1 MTTPFEFKPGVRQN
15 VSLLIGICGA
25 SGSGKSRS
33 ALELA
38 TGLAG
43 PDGKIA
49 AIDTEAGRLLHY
61 ASGFKF
67 DHGDMRPPFSP
78 EHYLEA
84 VDVADHAGYSVI
96 IIDSLSH
103 EWESEGGM
111 HDMHDRLLSEQV
123 EQARKSHTGNWEFD
137 ENKTRERLSIGA
149 WREPKTQHKKF
160 VNRLLQCR
168 AHLVLCL
175 RADEKMRIEKIK
187 DDRGRERTVIVQ
199 AKDMPPNERWSPI
212 CERRLPYELT
222 VSLILAPQNPG
233 VPIPIKLQ
241 DQHRP
246 LLPLDQ
252 QISSESGRLLAEWA
266 RGDVPPA
273 VQADIS
279 ALLAEGDAAASMST
293 LAPLEAFW
301 KARTKAER
309 DAIGRARLDE
319 WKARVAAF
327 ERDPT
332 GGSA

>member
-1 MTTPFEFKPGVRQN
+1 
-15 VSLLIGICGA
+15 
-25 SGSGKSRS
+25 
-33 ALELA
+33 
-38 TGLAG
+38 
-43 PDGKIA
+43 
-49 AIDTEAGRLLHY
+49 
-61 ASGFKF
+61 
-67 DHGDMRPPFSP
+67 
-78 EHYLEA
+78 
-84 VDVADHAGYSVI
+84 
-96 IIDSLSH
+96 
-103 EWESEGGM
+103 
-111 HDMHDRLLSEQV
+111 
-123 EQARKSHTGNWEFD
+123 
-137 ENKTRERLSIGA
+137 
-149 WREPKTQHKKF
+149 
-160 VNRLLQCR
+160 
-168 AHLVLCL
+168 LCL

-222 VSLILAPQNPG
+222 VSLILTPQNPG

-252 QISSESGRLLAEWA
+252 QINSESGRLLAEWA

-273 VQADIS
+273 MHADIS

-319 WKARVAAF
+319 WKARVAA
-327 ERDPT
+327 
-332 GGSA
+332 SASEEATTP